1 MLPEIRLRVVTVGS
15 AALSLC
21 LIVAR
26 GKKNTGQAYRE
37 RVKST
42 ILLVDCMGLDSGF
55 NPTREI
61 DRLFVAVTVGSP
73 HVTSL
78 STPAVRP
85 SRATISLQAALEN
98 ILETLQNPD

>member
-1 MLPEIRLRVVTVGS
+1 MPNCCRR
-15 AALSLC
+15 
-21 LIVAR
+21 
-26 GKKNTGQAYRE
+26 KKSTGPAYRE

-55 NPTREI
+55 KPMREI

-78 STPAVRP
+78 LTLAVRP
-85 SRATISLQAALEN
+85 SRASISLQAGLEYP
-98 ILETLQNPD
+98 LETLQTPD